1 MSTTPGIIIPFD
13 VSAHSHLVPYLAAL
27 HASCITHDHT
37 IATFLLPLS
46 HEKLLAWWKERIGET
61 NEEKRVMLL
70 LVSDL
75 DPNGPIR
82 GPEIKGVVMLWMP
95 YSETGSFRGFVENL
109 LVHKTHRGKG
119 GAKALMSAIEAEALN
134 RGRTLLVGRIS
145 YIVFAS
151 ISSLPYDEF
160 EEYHWYDK
168 IALTCL
174 ISYSTPRAAA
184 RQKQFSRHSDTL
196 NLERFQDTA

>member
-1 MSTTPGIIIPFD
+1 MSSTPGIIVPFEL
-13 VSAHSHLVPYLAAL
+13 SAHSHLVPYLAAL

-61 NEEKRVMLL
+61 NGEKRVMLL

-75 DPNGPIR
+75 DPNGAIR

-109 LVHKTHRGKG
+109 LVHKSHRGKG
-119 GAKALMSAIEAEALN
+119 GAKLLDTESGSQAEAVFK
-134 RGRTLLVGRIS
+134 TLGYTELGKVPGYGMS
-145 YIVFAS
+145 PAGGLKDGTFFY
-151 ISSLPYDEF
+151 
-160 EEYHWYDK
+160 K
-168 IALTCL
+168 
-174 ISYSTPRAAA
+174 
-184 RQKQFSRHSDTL
+184 TL
-196 NLERFQDTA
+196 QL

>member
-1 MSTTPGIIIPFD
+1 MATTPGIIIPFD
-13 VSAHSHLVPYLAAL
+13 VSVHSHLIPYLAAL

-46 HEKLLAWWKERIGET
+46 HEKLLAWWKNRIGET
-61 NEEKRVMLL
+61 NDEKRVMLL

-119 GAKALMSAIEAEALN
+119 GAKALMNAIEAQALN
-134 RGRTLLVGRIS
+134 RGRTLLVGHIS
-145 YIVFAS
+145 YTVFTS
-151 ISSLPYDEF
+151 ISPFLMMSSKNMTSMIT
-160 EEYHWYDK
+160 WY
-168 IALTCL
+168 
-174 ISYSTPRAAA
+174 
-184 RQKQFSRHSDTL
+184 
-196 NLERFQDTA
+196 

>member
-1 MSTTPGIIIPFD
+1 MSTTPGIIVPFEL
-13 VSAHSHLVPYLAAL
+13 SAHSHLVPYLAAL

-61 NEEKRVMLL
+61 NGGKRVMLL
-70 LVSDL
+70 LVNDL
-75 DPNGPIR
+75 DPNGSIR

-119 GAKALMSAIEAEALN
+119 GAKALMSAIEAQALN
-134 RGRTLLVGRIS
+134 RGRTLLVG
-145 YIVFAS
+145 F
-151 ISSLPYDEF
+151 
-160 EEYHWYDK
+160 
-168 IALTCL
+168 
-174 ISYSTPRAAA
+174 SYSILSFISTLSRRAS
-184 RQKQFSRHSDTL
+184 KSSTTL
-196 NLERFQDTA
+196 A